1 MTPAHPRKL
10 IRPLL
15 LAALIAGFAGT
26 ALAQAPPDDARKSL
40 ERAVRSGAV
49 QKTVCPGAP
58 YCHPSGVI
66 RFYQMRRYEPAW
78 TRDGYPLPAAE
89 SLTRAIKA
97 ADAEG
102 LQPRNYHL
110 ERIEGTLAEIRQ
122 ILIRNERPDAASIVN
137 LEFLLSDAY
146 LVYAAHLLNGRV
158 NPETLHAD
166 EWTIYPSRFNLARHL
181 SKALEGGDIEG
192 SLKGLL
198 PAQQGYGRLKTALV
212 VHRAIAQQGGWPVI
226 PGDGRLEKGM
236 KSDRVP
242 VLRSRLKVTGDMP
255 APVDGASDLFDE
267 AVEEAV
273 KRFQLR
279 HGLYDDGIVGARTLR
294 ALNVPVENRIR
305 QIELN
310 LERWRW
316 LPQNLGNPYIMVN
329 IAGYGLEVV
338 ENETPVLTMKIVV
351 GTAYQK
357 TPVFSGKMTYIEM
370 NPYWNV
376 PHSIATEETLEK
388 IRQNPAGFFA
398 KENMKVFKAGQ
409 NGEEVSPAAIDWS
422 KLSES
427 NFPYRLRQEPGPR
440 NPLGR
445 IKFMFPNKHNVY
457 LHDTS
462 DPQLF
467 RKERRGFSH
476 GCIRIEKPMEMAEFV
491 MRGSKDWSR
500 KKIEEVLK
508 TKETTVANLPKPI
521 PVHILYFTAWGN
533 GDGTVHFLEDIY
545 RRDERLEKA
554 LQPKIKPAKAA
565 KP

>member
-1 MTPAHPRKL
+1 MIFANSRDL
-10 IRPLL
+10 IRLTLL
-15 LAALIAGFAGT
+15 IALIACFASNS
-26 ALAQAPPDDARKSL
+26 LAQVPPEDVQKSL
-40 ERAVRSGAV
+40 ERSVKTGSI
-49 QKTVCPGAP
+49 QKSVCLGAP
-58 YCHPSGVI
+58 YCNPSSVI
-66 RFYQMRRYEPAW
+66 RFYQMRKYAPAW
-78 TRDGYPLPAAE
+78 TRDGYPLPVAE
-89 SLTRAIKA
+89 ALAKAIRGA
-97 ADAEG
+97 NAEG
-102 LQPRNYHL
+102 LQPNNYHL
-110 ERIEGTLAEIRQ
+110 ERIDSSLVNIRQTLARG
-122 ILIRNERPDAASIVN
+122 ERPETAKIIE

-158 NPETLHAD
+158 NPETLHAE
-166 EWTIYPSRFNLARHL
+166 EWTIYPVRFNLAQYL
-181 SKALEGGDIEG
+181 SKALDGGDVEG
-192 SLKGLL
+192 SLMGLL
-198 PAQQGYGRLKTALV
+198 PAQQGYGRLKTALIV
-212 VHRAIAQQGGWPVI
+212 YRGLAERGGWPVI

-242 VLRSRLKVTGDMP
+242 VLRSRLKVTGEMP
-255 APVDGASDLFDE
+255 ATADGTSDLFDE

-273 KRFQLR
+273 KKFQLS
-279 HGLYDDGIVGARTLR
+279 HGLLDDGIVGTRTLR
-294 ALNVPVENRIR
+294 AINVPVQKRIR

-338 ENETPVLTMKIVV
+338 ENESPVLTMKIVV
-351 GTAYQK
+351 GTAFKK

-388 IRQNPAGFFA
+388 IRKNQDFFA
-398 KENMKVFKAGQ
+398 RENMRVFTAGQ
-409 NGEEVSPAAIDWS
+409 NGEEVSPTTIDWS
-422 KLSES
+422 QHSEN

-445 IKFMFPNKHNVY
+445 IKFMFPNKHSVY

-467 RKERRGFSH
+467 RRERREFSH
-476 GCIRIEKPMEMAEFV
+476 GCIRIEKPMEMAAFV
-491 MRGSKDWSR
+491 MRGSKEWTIE
-500 KKIEEVLK
+500 KIKAVLK

-533 GDGTVHFLEDIY
+533 GDGTTHFLEDIY
-545 RRDERLEKA
+545 RRDERLDRA
-554 LQPKIKPAKAA
+554 LQPKIKPARTA

>member
-1 MTPAHPRKL
+1 MRKY
-10 IRPLL
+10 
-15 LAALIAGFAGT
+15 
-26 ALAQAPPDDARKSL
+26 D
-40 ERAVRSGAV
+40 
-49 QKTVCPGAP
+49 
-58 YCHPSGVI
+58 
-66 RFYQMRRYEPAW
+66 PAW
-78 TRDGYPLPAAE
+78 TRDGYPLPAADT
-89 SLTRAIKA
+89 LARAIKA

-102 LQPRNYHL
+102 LQPRDYHL
-110 ERIEGTLAEIRQ
+110 ERIETTLAEIRQ
-122 ILIRNERPDAASIVN
+122 ILVRNEKPEPANIIN

-166 EWTIYPSRFNLARHL
+166 EWTIYPARFNLARHL
-181 SKALEGGDIEG
+181 STALDGGDVEG

-212 VHRAIAQQGGWPVI
+212 VYRGLAERGGWPVI

-242 VLRSRLKVTGDMP
+242 VLRSRLKVTGEMP
-255 APVDGASDLFDE
+255 APADATSDLFDE

-273 KRFQLR
+273 KRFQLS
-279 HGLYDDGIVGARTLR
+279 HGLFDDGIVGTRTLR
-294 ALNVPVENRIR
+294 ALNVPVEKRIR

-338 ENETPVLTMKIVV
+338 ENESPVLTMKIVV
-351 GTAYQK
+351 GTAFQK

-388 IRQNPAGFFA
+388 IRKNPDFFA
-398 KENMKVFKAGQ
+398 KENMRVFTAGQ
-409 NGEEVSPAAIDWS
+409 NGEEVSPATIDWS
-422 KLSES
+422 QHSEN

-445 IKFMFPNKHNVY
+445 IKFMFPNKHSVY

-467 RKERRGFSH
+467 RKERRGYSH

-491 MRGSKDWSR
+491 MRGSKEWSIE
-500 KKIEEVLK
+500 KIKAVLK

-533 GDGTVHFLEDIY
+533 GDGTIHFLEDIY
-545 RRDERLEKA
+545 RRDERLDRA
-554 LQPKIKPAKAA
+554 LQPKIKPARAA

>member
-1 MTPAHPRKL
+1 MTPAQPRKL
-10 IRPLL
+10 IRLL
-15 LAALIAGFAGT
+15 LLVALIASFASN
-26 ALAQAPPDDARKSL
+26 ALAQAPPDDIRKSL
-40 ERAVRSGAV
+40 ERAVKSGTI
-49 QKTVCPGAP
+49 QKTVCPQAP
-58 YCHPSGVI
+58 YCNPSSVT
-66 RFYQMRRYEPAW
+66 RFYQMRKYEPAW
-78 TRDGYPLPAAE
+78 TRDGYPLPAADT
-89 SLTRAIKA
+89 LARAIKA

-102 LQPRNYHL
+102 LQPKDYHL
-110 ERIEGTLAEIRQ
+110 ERIETTLAEIRQ
-122 ILIRNERPDAASIVN
+122 ILVRSEKPEPANIIN

-166 EWTIYPSRFNLARHL
+166 EWTIYPARFNLARHL
-181 SKALEGGDIEG
+181 SKALEEGDFEG
-192 SLKGLL
+192 SLKSLL
-198 PAQQGYGRLKTALV
+198 PAQPGYGRLKTALV
-212 VHRAIAQQGGWPVI
+212 VNRALAERGGWPVI
-226 PGDGRLEKGM
+226 PGDGRLEKGD

-255 APVDGASDLFDE
+255 APADATSDLFDE

-273 KRFQLR
+273 TRFQQR
-279 HGLYDDGIVGARTLR
+279 HGLYGDGIVGTRTLR
-294 ALNVPVENRIR
+294 ALNVPVEKRIR

-316 LPQNLGNPYIMVN
+316 LPQNLGNPYILVN

-351 GTAYQK
+351 GTAFQK

-370 NPYWNV
+370 NPFWNV
-376 PHSIATEETLEK
+376 PHSIATEETIKK
-388 IRQNPAGFFA
+388 IRENPDFFA
-398 KENMKVFKAGQ
+398 KENMKVFTAGQ

-422 KLSES
+422 QLSEN

-445 IKFMFPNKHNVY
+445 IKFMFPNKHSVY

-467 RKERRGFSH
+467 KKERRGYSH
-476 GCIRIEKPMEMAEFV
+476 GCIRIEKPMDMAEFV
-491 MRGSKDWSR
+491 MRGSKEWPIG
-500 KKIEEVLK
+500 KIKAVLK
-508 TKETTVANLPKPI
+508 TKETTVAYLPKPI
-521 PVHILYFTAWGN
+521 SVHILYFTAWGN

-554 LQPKIKPAKAA
+554 LQPKIKPARTA

>member
-1 MTPAHPRKL
+1 
-10 IRPLL
+10 
-15 LAALIAGFAGT
+15 
-26 ALAQAPPDDARKSL
+26 
-40 ERAVRSGAV
+40 
-49 QKTVCPGAP
+49 
-58 YCHPSGVI
+58 
-66 RFYQMRRYEPAW
+66 
-78 TRDGYPLPAAE
+78 
-89 SLTRAIKA
+89 
-97 ADAEG
+97 
-102 LQPRNYHL
+102 
-110 ERIEGTLAEIRQ
+110 
-122 ILIRNERPDAASIVN
+122 
-137 LEFLLSDAY
+137 
-146 LVYAAHLLNGRV
+146 
-158 NPETLHAD
+158 
-166 EWTIYPSRFNLARHL
+166 
-181 SKALEGGDIEG
+181 
-192 SLKGLL
+192 
-198 PAQQGYGRLKTALV
+198 
-212 VHRAIAQQGGWPVI
+212 
-226 PGDGRLEKGM
+226 M

-255 APVDGASDLFDE
+255 APVDSASDLFDE

-279 HGLYDDGIVGARTLR
+279 HGLFDDGIVGTRTLR
-294 ALNVPVENRIR
+294 ALNVPVERRIR

-316 LPQNLGNPYIMVN
+316 LPQNLGNPYILVN

-338 ENETPVLTMKIVV
+338 ENEAPVLTMKIVV
-351 GTAYQK
+351 GTAFQK

-388 IRQNPAGFFA
+388 IRKNPDFFA
-398 KENMKVFKAGQ
+398 KENMRVFTAGQ

-422 KLSES
+422 QLSEN

-445 IKFMFPNKHNVY
+445 IKFMFPNKHSVY

-476 GCIRIEKPMEMAEFV
+476 GCIRIEKPMDMAEFV
-491 MRGSKDWSR
+491 MRGSKEWSIG
-500 KKIEEVLK
+500 KIEAVLK
-508 TKETTVANLPKPI
+508 TKETTVAYLPKPI

-533 GDGTVHFLEDIY
+533 GDGTIHFLEDIY

-554 LQPKIKPAKAA
+554 LPAKNKACQGRKALAGRFIHLLLSRNPIPESRYPRPSGRSGLLAFAFFFLFLAILPRADITHIEVDEPAPCVVPDAA
-565 KP
+565 AAHFQGRIADVLDMQIGHPQIDGHPGHVQAVSGNLAVSLAQDRIGPG